1 MWGFLALPPKKHLIK
16 HHFSSRK
23 LPFWCLIITP
33 VSVCSSLYF
42 SLMLALK
49 RCIMT
54 LCLDLSLTWNKLSS
68 CILNIWGCSVSAP
81 LSESHTHG
89 SSDTFQTLLILIT
102 ESIEFY
108 CGDSGPD
115 FEPCWWDRYI
125 RCIQDVSSVTV
136 NISTQESGEFSQQH
150 NVIILAT
157 LWESEQKKGHRD
169 MAWIFKLTLH
179 CWYHSVT
186 VYRCEHLAWSLTDDI
201 SQGIDR
207 GKTTTDFKLLLT
219 SLSQLW
225 WCAFRVNQRTE

>member
-1 MWGFLALPPKKHLIK
+1 
-16 HHFSSRK
+16 
-23 LPFWCLIITP
+23 
-33 VSVCSSLYF
+33 
-42 SLMLALK
+42 MLALK

-157 LWESEQKKGHRD
+157 LWESEQKKRSQRHGLNFQTD
-169 MAWIFKLTLH
+169 TSLLISFGYSIPLWTSCLKLDRRHITRHWQRENNNRLQTTSNI
-179 CWYHSVT
+179 SVPT
-186 VYRCEHLAWSLTDDI
+186 VVMCI
-201 SQGIDR
+201 SCKPENRINAA
-207 GKTTTDFKLLLT
+207 TTETREGLKMHKPLKLLCT
-219 SLSQLW
+219 DIY
-225 WCAFRVNQRTE
+225 